1 MPTLSEAA
9 IRAGSAFYE
18 TAAAAREASSRADG
32 LAASAAAAAG
42 AATAPLASLQALRDA
57 VKGSAEETE
66 TALGGATVA
75 AGDLGEAVGKAGG
88 ASAAAAPELAMPT
101 WSRPSARRSPAAPF
115 MAKAIARSG
124 RGCATAACG
133 PRRGGCDAHRVP
145 PGGGFSGRRVDR
157 QNACARVFSRVLLAD
172 SARKTGNPRCA
183 QRANEGPDRRLYGQE
198 GTDCSASGSQCPA
211 SRRDCF
217 HSVRQSPTAE
227 PPPINLNG
235 SSPFFRGTRSPRSQ
249 IDNRASQNAEWD
261 EALLGLELGDLQ
273 GDGFDLA
280 LTGFDDAGLNRL
292 GSWRWWLK
300 PSGRRS
306 RSGQRRRWR

>member
-1 MPTLSEAA
+1 MSRAVECSCVGCPASEERFTIKARNPRRPLLVTSLSFAPGMSFSKMVGRAAAAGSSAHSRSRPPLSSGVRRPGRSLALSLQSVWATIEAGWLTALSGIQRSWADFLHAATRSLDGVPGMESTMPPLSEAA

-133 PRRGGCDAHRVP
+133 PRRGGVP
-145 PGGGFSGRRVDR
+145 
-157 QNACARVFSRVLLAD
+157 
-172 SARKTGNPRCA
+172 
-183 QRANEGPDRRLYGQE
+183 
-198 GTDCSASGSQCPA
+198 
-211 SRRDCF
+211 
-217 HSVRQSPTAE
+217 VR
-227 PPPINLNG
+227 
-235 SSPFFRGTRSPRSQ
+235 FSPRPAQS
-249 IDNRASQNAEWD
+249 
-261 EALLGLELGDLQ
+261 
-273 GDGFDLA
+273 
-280 LTGFDDAGLNRL
+280 
-292 GSWRWWLK
+292 
-300 PSGRRS
+300 
-306 RSGQRRRWR
+306 